1 MSPADAKPMIESS
14 IFTLWQFQFLKRN
27 GDLGQRFV
35 GDYALS
41 LAAKKLVE
49 YNLLDELISLAA
61 GHQTAKDSQE
71 EDEFSE

>member
-49 YNLLDELISLAA
+49 YDLLDQLITLAA
-61 GHQTAKDSQE
+61 EHQTAKHPSDRE
-71 EDEFSE
+71 EPSE